1 MGIDRNAALDYATE
15 FENVA
20 GTLDQARQACA
31 LVCEHLEREAYGA
44 VSAESDGIRESF
56 TNRLPMYLAALSV
69 IRRDID
75 VSAEQLNRVTS
86 ALYSVAY
93 ALPQ

>member
-31 LVCEHLEREAYGA
+31 LVCEHLELEAYNA
-44 VSAESDGIRESF
+44 ISSESDCIRKSF
-56 TNRLPMYLAALSV
+56 TVRLPMYLAALSV
-69 IRRDID
+69 IQRDID
-75 VSAEQLNRVTS
+75 VSAEQLNRATS
-86 ALYSVAY
+86 ALYSVALT
-93 ALPQ
+93 LPQ